1 MDRDELIKLA
11 DKVASGLATN
21 EEVYLYNRVCD
32 SFQQESIEWDDA
44 LFGNKSHLEHEI
56 RQSILLKTGIEKP
69 VIKMRRYWMA
79 AASVVLIAIASYF
92 YLNLKN
98 SSSENKDSVATGSI
112 TERNESTVSK
122 LISLKDGSKITLSPE
137 SFIRYNKDFN
147 DSIREVYLEGEA
159 FFHVAKDPKKPFF
172 VYYDRLVTRVLGTS
186 FTINTNLQTG
196 NLEIAV
202 KTGRVQVYENNK
214 LIKENNSLLSVILT
228 PNQKAVYQVD
238 KRVLTTELVSQPELV
253 KNHEDSVNVQ
263 ESVLF
268 VYEQTRLLNVFRE
281 LEKGYG
287 IEIVVDNTN
296 LNNCV
301 FTGDVSTGDLFTKLK
316 IICLATNSSY
326 EVNGTKILIKGAGCN

>member
-1 MDRDELIKLA
+1 MDKDELIKLA

-21 EEVYLYNRVCD
+21 EEVNLYNRVCD
-32 SFQQESIEWDDA
+32 SFQQENIEWDDT

-69 VIKMRRYWMA
+69 VVKMRRYWMA

-98 SSSENKDSVATGSI
+98 SSSENKDSVATSSI

-159 FFHVAKDPKKPFF
+159 FFQVAKDPQKPFL
-172 VYYDRLVTRVLGTS
+172 VYYDRIVTRVLGTS

-196 NLEIAV
+196 NLEVAV

-238 KRVLTTELVSQPELV
+238 KRVLMTELVSQPELV
-253 KNHEDSVNVQ
+253 ENHEDSVNVQ

-268 VYEQTRLLNVFRE
+268 VYEQTRLVNVFRE
-281 LEKGYG
+281 LEKGYR